1 VDTPA
6 PLIIQADVLAYHDLA
21 PVVVVA
27 HEGRTMFA
35 SPWAKEIASGRPI
48 VLRGARRAAPAT
60 LRRIY
65 ELAGLGLGDLL
76 E

>member
-1 VDTPA
+1 MTGRGL
-6 PLIIQADVLAYHDLA
+6 LIIQADVLAYHDLS
-21 PVVVVA
+21 PVVVA
-27 HEGRTMFA
+27 TSEGRLEFD
-35 SPWAKEIASGRPI
+35 SPLAKELRSGRGV
-48 VLRGARRAAPAT
+48 VLRGARRAAPST

>member
-1 VDTPA
+1 MTN
-6 PLIIQADVLAYHDLA
+6 PLIIQADVLPYHDLS

-27 HEGRTMFA
+27 REGTLEFD
-35 SPWAKEIASGRPI
+35 SPLAKDLQSGRPI

-65 ELAGLGLGDLL
+65 ELAGMGLGDLL